1 MNRANSKPADLILRM
16 YESVIFPGKCI
27 HLTGEKRRSLRSVW
41 AYDIS
46 YLYPRMEDG
55 IDWMKFGLFESQ
67 KLDRKVPFY
76 NRQQELFLKMAE
88 KSSWIEQFV
97 EYPEEIVY
105 EEEFTLTFTPDY
117 MMVLEDGS
125 VVMVMLVPYHLFST
139 QTVQRK
145 WYALMEYC
153 KIHGYGCVLFDMV
166 RGISL
171 KWLLHL
177 WEKKEMEKFEKEV
190 LETMDDRKS
199 HWINSITLG
208 KIMKKH
214 GANLCDIQVLVF
226 RNRLLYVPKGQ
237 KRKIGL
243 IRQYTDD
250 MFDSQLII
258 DAHDKDYHTSR
269 RDSLRVICQ
278 LRKLGFLEDIRL
290 QDYRNEGTRRQ
301 VLSKK
306 DLFFRYQAATGWTC
320 HHTKQRKGGYSQQMG
335 MHSASLPI
343 SED

>member
-1 MNRANSKPADLILRM
+1 
-16 YESVIFPGKCI
+16 
-27 HLTGEKRRSLRSVW
+27 
-41 AYDIS
+41 
-46 YLYPRMEDG
+46 
-55 IDWMKFGLFESQ
+55 
-67 KLDRKVPFY
+67 
-76 NRQQELFLKMAE
+76 
-88 KSSWIEQFV
+88 
-97 EYPEEIVY
+97 
-105 EEEFTLTFTPDY
+105 
-117 MMVLEDGS
+117 
-125 VVMVMLVPYHLFST
+125 
-139 QTVQRK
+139 
-145 WYALMEYC
+145 
-153 KIHGYGCVLFDMV
+153 MV

-278 LRKLGFLEDIRL
+278 L
-290 QDYRNEGTRRQ
+290 
-301 VLSKK
+301 
-306 DLFFRYQAATGWTC
+306 
-320 HHTKQRKGGYSQQMG
+320 
-335 MHSASLPI
+335 
-343 SED
+343 

>member
-1 MNRANSKPADLILRM
+1 MKENNMEYMNRANSKPADLILRM

-27 HLTGEKRRSLRSVW
+27 HLTGERRRSLRSVW

-125 VVMVMLVPYHLFST
+125 VVMVMLVPYRLFST

-177 WEKKEMEKFEKEV
+177 WEKKDMEKFEKEV
-190 LETMDDRKS
+190 LEAMDDRKS

-226 RNRLLYVPKGQ
+226 RNKLLYFPKGL
-237 KRKIGL
+237 KRKIYQQHFYSVNGVNL
-243 IRQYTDD
+243 GSSKTVQGVLHFAKPNESIVIAKIKGNDLKMLSSD
-250 MFDSQLII
+250 ICVWKSQI
-258 DAHDKDYHTSR
+258 ATSKLLQGHN
-269 RDSLRVICQ
+269 LR
-278 LRKLGFLEDIRL
+278 L
-290 QDYRNEGTRRQ
+290 
-301 VLSKK
+301 
-306 DLFFRYQAATGWTC
+306 
-320 HHTKQRKGGYSQQMG
+320 
-335 MHSASLPI
+335 
-343 SED
+343 

>member
-27 HLTGEKRRSLRSVW
+27 HLTGEERRSLRSVW

-125 VVMVMLVPYHLFST
+125 VVMVMLVPYRLFST

-177 WEKKEMEKFEKEV
+177 WEKKDMEKFEKEV
-190 LETMDDRKS
+190 LEAMDDRKS

-226 RNRLLYVPKGQ
+226 RNKLLYVPKGQ
-237 KRKIGL
+237 KRKIGI

-269 RDSLRVICQ
+269 RDSLRVSCQ
-278 LRKLGFLEDIRL
+278 L
-290 QDYRNEGTRRQ
+290 
-301 VLSKK
+301 
-306 DLFFRYQAATGWTC
+306 
-320 HHTKQRKGGYSQQMG
+320 
-335 MHSASLPI
+335 
-343 SED
+343 

>member
-1 MNRANSKPADLILRM
+1 MKRANSKPADLILRM

-125 VVMVMLVPYHLFST
+125 VVMVMLIPYHLFST

-153 KIHGYGCVLFDMV
+153 LSLIH
-166 RGISL
+166 I
-171 KWLLHL
+171 
-177 WEKKEMEKFEKEV
+177 
-190 LETMDDRKS
+190 
-199 HWINSITLG
+199 
-208 KIMKKH
+208 
-214 GANLCDIQVLVF
+214 
-226 RNRLLYVPKGQ
+226 
-237 KRKIGL
+237 
-243 IRQYTDD
+243 
-250 MFDSQLII
+250 
-258 DAHDKDYHTSR
+258 
-269 RDSLRVICQ
+269 
-278 LRKLGFLEDIRL
+278 
-290 QDYRNEGTRRQ
+290 
-301 VLSKK
+301 
-306 DLFFRYQAATGWTC
+306 
-320 HHTKQRKGGYSQQMG
+320 
-335 MHSASLPI
+335 
-343 SED
+343 

>member
-27 HLTGEKRRSLRSVW
+27 HLTGEERRSLRSVW

-125 VVMVMLVPYHLFST
+125 VVMMMLVPYRLFST

-177 WEKKEMEKFEKEV
+177 WEKKDMEKFEKEV
-190 LETMDDRKS
+190 LEAMDDRKS

-214 GANLCDIQVLVF
+214 GANLCDIQVLVSGTSSSMF
-226 RNRLLYVPKGQ
+226 PKI
-237 KRKIGL
+237 RKE
-243 IRQYTDD
+243 R
-250 MFDSQLII
+250 
-258 DAHDKDYHTSR
+258 
-269 RDSLRVICQ
+269 
-278 LRKLGFLEDIRL
+278 
-290 QDYRNEGTRRQ
+290 
-301 VLSKK
+301 
-306 DLFFRYQAATGWTC
+306 
-320 HHTKQRKGGYSQQMG
+320 
-335 MHSASLPI
+335 
-343 SED
+343 